1 MNVALVI
8 RALAAWGQH
17 PPMSAEETRE
27 KIECLL
33 RQRLPEAVWSDVAWE
48 LGL

>member
-1 MNVALVI
+1 MNEPLVI
-8 RALAAWGQH
+8 RAIEAWGQH

-27 KIECLL
+27 TIECLL
-33 RQRLPEAVWSDVAWE
+33 RQRLPEGVWSEVAWE